1 LMKYQAISFLGFL
14 TLVGVAYALS
24 AQRRRINW
32 RTIGL
37 GLLLQLLI
45 GLIVFRL
52 PLSRRIFIE
61 LNDLV
66 MAVLDASKAGTSF
79 LLGPLAAGIGEAG
92 SIGFILA
99 FQALPIAIF
108 FSALVAALYHLRLMQ
123 PLIRIFAKLF
133 HRTLGIS
140 GAEALSSSS
149 NIFVG
154 VESALVVQPYLALMT
169 RSELMMLLTSGMATV
184 ASTTLGIY
192 VAFLSRSFPQI
203 AGHLISASIIS
214 IPAAAVIAKILLPET
229 ETPET
234 IRSLP
239 REDHSHP
246 SGNLMSAII
255 AGAMDGLRLVAGIS
269 ALLVAG
275 LGMVALLDKILTLP
289 SRWLGLASPLSITR
303 ILTWIFYP
311 FAALLGIVPAD
322 LMEAARLLG
331 ERVILTEVV
340 PYQELAQMASSGQLA
355 DPRTVVILCYA
366 LCGFAHFA
374 SAAIFVGGTAAL
386 APSRRD
392 DLASVSLRA
401 LLAATLATLMTGC
414 VAGMFSTGTEVI
426 LGTAP

>member
-1 LMKYQAISFLGFL
+1 MKYQLISFLGFL
-14 TLVGVAYALS
+14 ALVILAYALS
-24 AQRRRINW
+24 SNRRQVSW
-32 RTIGL
+32 RPVGI
-37 GLLLQLLI
+37 GLLLQLAI

-52 PLSRRIFIE
+52 PYSRRIFVE

-66 MAVLDASKAGTSF
+66 MAMLDASKAGTSF
-79 LLGPLAAGIGEAG
+79 LLGPLAAGIGEPG

-140 GAEALSSSS
+140 GAESLSSAS

-154 VESALVVQPYLALMT
+154 VESALVVRPYLASMT
-169 RSELMMLLTSGMATV
+169 RSELMMLMTSGMATV

-192 VAFLSRSFPQI
+192 VAFLSKSFPQI

-214 IPAAAVIAKILLPET
+214 IPAAAVISKILLPET
-229 ETPET
+229 MTPET
-234 IRSLP
+234 IKAIP
-239 REDHSHP
+239 KEDESTRA
-246 SGNLMSAII
+246 GNLMSAII
-255 AGAMDGLRLVAGIS
+255 GGAMDGLRLVAGIS
-269 ALLVAG
+269 ALLIAG
-275 LGMVALLDKILTLP
+275 LGMISLIDKLLILP
-289 SRWLGLASPLSITR
+289 SRWLGMAAPLSITK
-303 ILTWIFYP
+303 IMTWTFYP
-311 FAALLGIVPAD
+311 FAILLGVVPAD
-322 LMEAARLLG
+322 TMEAAKLLG
-331 ERVILTEVV
+331 ERVILTEVI
-340 PYQELAQMASSGQLA
+340 PYQELAGMASTGQLT
-355 DPRTVVILCYA
+355 DPRTVVILSYA

-386 APSRRD
+386 EPSRRD

-414 VAGMFSTGTEVI
+414 IAGIFSTGSEVV
-426 LGTAP
+426 LGLVP

>member
-1 LMKYQAISFLGFL
+1 MKYQLISFLGFL
-14 TLVGVAYALS
+14 VLVLIAYTLS
-24 AQRRRINW
+24 ADRRRVNW
-32 RTIGL
+32 RAIGW
-37 GLLLQLLI
+37 GLFLQLSI

-52 PLSRRIFIE
+52 PLSRRIFVE

-66 MAVLDASKAGTSF
+66 MATLDASKAGTSF
-79 LLGPLAAGIGEAG
+79 LLGPLAAGIGETG

-123 PLIRIFAKLF
+123 PLIRIFARIF

-140 GAEALSSSS
+140 GAEALSSAS

-169 RSELMMLLTSGMATV
+169 RSELMMLMTSGMATV

-214 IPAAAVIAKILLPET
+214 IPAAAVISKLLLPET

-234 IRSLP
+234 IKAIP
-239 REDHSHP
+239 KEDL
-246 SGNLMSAII
+246 SGQSSNLMGAII
-255 AGAMDGLRLVAGIS
+255 TGAMDGLRLVAGIS
-269 ALLVAG
+269 ALLIAG
-275 LGMVALLDKILTLP
+275 LGLIALLDKILLLP
-289 SRWLGLASPLSITR
+289 SRWLNLSQPVSITR

-311 FAALLGIVPAD
+311 FAALLGIAREDV
-322 LMEAARLLG
+322 MEAARLLG
-331 ERVILTEVV
+331 ERVLLTEVI
-340 PYQELAQMASSGQLA
+340 PYQELAVMATNGQLS
-355 DPRTVVILCYA
+355 DPRTVVILSYA

-374 SAAIFVGGTAAL
+374 STAIFVGGTAAL

-414 VAGMFSTGTEVI
+414 VAGMFSTGSEVM
-426 LGTAP
+426 LGPRP